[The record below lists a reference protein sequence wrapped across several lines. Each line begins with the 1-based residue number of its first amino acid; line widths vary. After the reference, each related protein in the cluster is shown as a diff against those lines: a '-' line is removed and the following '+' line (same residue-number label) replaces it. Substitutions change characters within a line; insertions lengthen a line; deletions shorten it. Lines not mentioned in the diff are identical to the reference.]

1 MNYVVGLKIAFI
13 VVMVILVVL
22 LAIKVIQKL
31 GLEKV
36 REIAYQGF
44 IIAENEFL
52 HGENTDKFNFVVN
65 LVRDSVPQPFKVFIT
80 ESLLRI
86 VIEDWFKL
94 CKDLLDDG
102 RINNK

>member
-13 VVMVILVVL
+13 LVMAILLVL
-22 LAIKVIQKL
+22 LAIKVIQKI